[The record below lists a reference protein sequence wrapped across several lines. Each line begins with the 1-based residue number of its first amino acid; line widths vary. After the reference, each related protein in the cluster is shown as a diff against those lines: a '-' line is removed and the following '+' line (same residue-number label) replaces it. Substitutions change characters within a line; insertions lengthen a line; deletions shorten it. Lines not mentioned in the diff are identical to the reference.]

1 LIDAPGHKDFIP
13 NMISG
18 AAQADTAVLVVDG
31 SSGAFEKGFE
41 GGGQTRE
48 HAVLVRSLGVR
59 QVVVAVNKLDAVR
72 FSLSIFHCFGI
83 ATEGECEVIQVDW
96 SRKRF
101 EAIRETLLP
110 FLTTQT
116 GFDKNKVSF
125 VPVGAMSGENLVERN
140 NEILKS
146 WYEGKTLIET
156 LGTFQSSISIYSQE
170 LIG

>member
-1 LIDAPGHKDFIP
+1 MLY
-13 NMISG
+13 
-18 AAQADTAVLVVDG
+18 V
-31 SSGAFEKGFE
+31 
-41 GGGQTRE
+41 
-48 HAVLVRSLGVR
+48 
-59 QVVVAVNKLDAVR
+59 
-72 FSLSIFHCFGI
+72 FSLSTFFALKFG
-83 ATEGECEVIQVDW
+83 TEGECEVIQVDW